1 MELYFCISLQRSG
14 NTLLGSILNQNP
26 DITFTANSPL
36 TEIIYQLDLIKNQK
50 DLKLSQHQNFPH
62 NESLDNVIRKTFYT
76 YSETFKTKY
85 VINRANWGSDGNLEL
100 LEKYFDKKIKFLII
114 YRDPLECLASL
125 LKAYKVKK
133 EDSETA
139 ADHYMNIETG
149 TLGNAIS
156 QIPFIRKNYEHLFI
170 TYDQL
175 IANPKNTANSIYDF
189 FNIPKFKHTY
199 KNLKQFE
206 IQGVQYD
213 DSIFGDVDLHT
224 IRTDKIEK
232 KTYAIEDFLLP
243 SVIKKYQSIGK
254 KHES

>member
-62 NESLDNVIRKTFYT
+62 NESLENVIRKTFYT

-139 ADHYMNIETG
+139 ADHYMNVETG

-156 QIPFIRKNYEHLFI
+156 QIPFVRKNYEHLFI

-243 SVIKKYQSIGK
+243 SVIKKYQNIGK
-254 KHES
+254 NYES

>member
-62 NESLDNVIRKTFYT
+62 NESLENVIRKTFYT

-156 QIPFIRKNYEHLFI
+156 QIPFVRKNYEHLFI

-232 KTYAIEDFLLP
+232 KEYRIEDYLLP
-243 SVIKKYQSIGK
+243 SVIEKYQHIGK
-254 KHES
+254 EYES

>member
-62 NESLDNVIRKTFYT
+62 NESLENVIRKTFYT

-139 ADHYMNIETG
+139 ADHYMNVETG

-156 QIPFIRKNYEHLFI
+156 QIPFVRKNYEHLFI

-232 KTYAIEDFLLP
+232 KPYPIEDFLLP
-243 SVIKKYQSIGK
+243 SVINKYKSIGK
-254 KHES
+254 NYES

>member
-26 DITFTANSPL
+26 DVTLTANSPL
-36 TEIIYQLDLIKNQK
+36 TEIIYQLDLIKTNDAIPQ
-50 DLKLSQHQNFPH
+50 QQNFPH
-62 NESLDNVIRKTFYT
+62 HDSLDNVIKKTFYT

-85 VINRANWGSDGNLEL
+85 VINRCNWGSDGNLEL

-156 QIPFIRKNYEHLFI
+156 QIPFVRKNYEHLFI

-232 KTYAIEDFLLP
+232 KPYPIEDFLLP
-243 SVIKKYQSIGK
+243 SVIEKYQNIGK
-254 KHES
+254 NYES

>member
-1 MELYFCISLQRSG
+1 MELYFCISLQRAG

-36 TEIIYQLDLIKNQK
+36 TEIIYQLNLIKTNNEIPQ
-50 DLKLSQHQNFPH
+50 QQNFPH
-62 NESLDNVIRKTFYT
+62 HDSLDNVIRKTFYT

-85 VINRANWGSDGNLEL
+85 VINRCNWGSDGNLEL
-100 LEKYFDKKIKFLII
+100 LEKYFDKKIKFLIL
-114 YRDPLECLASL
+114 YRNPLECLASL
-125 LKAYKVKK
+125 LKAFKVKK
-133 EDSETA
+133 ENIEIDADYYMNSET
-139 ADHYMNIETG
+139 G
-149 TLGNAIS
+149 VLGNVIK
-156 QIPFIRKNYEHLFI
+156 QIPLVQKNYEHLFI

-175 IANPKNTANSIYDF
+175 IANPQSTVNSIYNF

-199 KNLKQFE
+199 TNLKQFE

-232 KTYAIEDFLLP
+232 KRYPIEDFLLP
-243 SVIKKYQSIGK
+243 SVIEKYKNIGK
-254 KHES
+254 EYES

>member
-26 DITFTANSPL
+26 DVTLTANSPL

-85 VINRANWGSDGNLEL
+85 VINRSNWASHGNLEL
-100 LEKYFDKKIKFLII
+100 LEKYFDKKIKFLIL

-156 QIPFIRKNYEHLFI
+156 QIPFVRKNYEHLFI

-232 KTYAIEDFLLP
+232 KTYVIEDFLLP
-243 SVIKKYQSIGK
+243 SVIEKYKHIGK
-254 KHES
+254 EYES

>member
-26 DITFTANSPL
+26 DVTLTANSPL
-36 TEIIYQLDLIKNQK
+36 TEIIYQLDLIKTNDAIPQ
-50 DLKLSQHQNFPH
+50 QQNFPH
-62 NESLDNVIRKTFYT
+62 HESLDNVIRKTFYT

-85 VINRANWGSDGNLEL
+85 VINRCNWGSDGNLEL
-100 LEKYFDKKIKFLII
+100 LEKYFDKKIKFLIL

-125 LKAYKVKK
+125 CKAYKIKK

-139 ADHYMNIETG
+139 ADHYMNVETG

-175 IANPKNTANSIYDF
+175 ITDPKNTANSIYDF

-243 SVIKKYQSIGK
+243 SVINKYKSIGK
-254 KHES
+254 EYES

>member
-62 NESLDNVIRKTFYT
+62 NESLENVIRKTFYT

-156 QIPFIRKNYEHLFI
+156 QIPFVRKNYEHLFI

-232 KTYAIEDFLLP
+232 KPYPIEDFLLP
-243 SVIKKYQSIGK
+243 SVINKYKSIGK
-254 KHES
+254 NYES

>member
-26 DITFTANSPL
+26 DITLTANSPL

-85 VINRANWGSDGNLEL
+85 VINRSNWASYGNLEL
-100 LEKYFDKKIKFLII
+100 LEKYFDKKIKFLIL

-125 LKAYKVKK
+125 LKAYKIKK
-133 EDSETA
+133 EDSKA
-139 ADHYMNIETG
+139 AAEHYMNIETG
-149 TLGNAIS
+149 TLGNVVS
-156 QIPFIRKNYEHLFI
+156 QIPLVQNNYEHLFI
-170 TYDQL
+170 TYDEL
-175 IANPKNTANSIYDF
+175 IANPQSTVNSVYDF
-189 FNIPKFKHTY
+189 FNIPKFEHSF

-213 DSIFGDVDLHT
+213 DSIFGNVDLHT

-232 KTYAIEDFLLP
+232 KTYPIEDFLLP
-243 SVIKKYQSIGK
+243 SVIEKYRKIV
-254 KHES
+254 

>member
-26 DITFTANSPL
+26 DVTLTANSPL

-85 VINRANWGSDGNLEL
+85 VINRCNWGSDGNLEL
-100 LEKYFDKKIKFLII
+100 LEKYFDKKIKFLIL

-156 QIPFIRKNYEHLFI
+156 QIPFVRKNYEHLFI

-189 FNIPKFKHTY
+189 FNIPKFKHSF

-213 DSIFGDVDLHT
+213 DSIFGNVDLHT

-232 KTYAIEDFLLP
+232 KTYPIEDFLLP
-243 SVIKKYQSIGK
+243 SVIEKYRKIV
-254 KHES
+254 

>member
-26 DITFTANSPL
+26 DVTLTANSPL

-62 NESLDNVIRKTFYT
+62 NESLDNVIKKTFYT

-85 VINRANWGSDGNLEL
+85 VINRCNWGSDGNLEL
-100 LEKYFDKKIKFLII
+100 LEKYFDKKIKFLIL

-156 QIPFIRKNYEHLFI
+156 QIPFVRKNYEHLFI

-189 FNIPKFKHTY
+189 FNIPKFKHSF

-213 DSIFGDVDLHT
+213 DSIFGNVDLHT

-232 KTYAIEDFLLP
+232 KTYPIEDFLLP
-243 SVIKKYQSIGK
+243 SVIEKYRKIV
-254 KHES
+254 

>member
-1 MELYFCISLQRSG
+1 MELYFCISLQRAG
-14 NTLLGSILNQNP
+14 NTLLGSILNQNT

-50 DLKLSQHQNFPH
+50 DLTLSQHQNFPH

-85 VINRANWGSDGNLEL
+85 VINRCNWGSDGNLEL
-100 LEKYFDKKIKFLII
+100 LEKYFDKKIKFLIL
-114 YRDPLECLASL
+114 YRNPLECLASL
-125 LKAYKVKK
+125 LKAFKVKK
-133 EDSETA
+133 E
-139 ADHYMNIETG
+139 NIETDADYFMHPETG
-149 TLGNAIS
+149 VLGNAIK
-156 QIPFIRKNYEHLFI
+156 QIPLIQKNYENLFI

-175 IANPKNTANSIYDF
+175 IANPQSTVNSVYNF
-189 FNIPKFKHTY
+189 FNIPKFEHNF

-206 IQGVQYD
+206 IQGIKYD

-232 KTYAIEDFLLP
+232 KPYTIEDFLLP
-243 SVIKKYQSIGK
+243 SVIEKYKNIGK
-254 KHES
+254 EYES

>member
-62 NESLDNVIRKTFYT
+62 NESLENVIRKTFYT

-139 ADHYMNIETG
+139 ADHYMNVETG

-156 QIPFIRKNYEHLFI
+156 QIPFIRK
-170 TYDQL
+170 
-175 IANPKNTANSIYDF
+175 S
-189 FNIPKFKHTY
+189 
-199 KNLKQFE
+199 
-206 IQGVQYD
+206 
-213 DSIFGDVDLHT
+213 
-224 IRTDKIEK
+224 
-232 KTYAIEDFLLP
+232 
-243 SVIKKYQSIGK
+243 
-254 KHES
+254 

>member
-62 NESLDNVIRKTFYT
+62 NESLENVIRKTFYT

-156 QIPFIRKNYEHLFI
+156 QIPFVRKNYEHLFI

>member
-26 DITFTANSPL
+26 DVTLTANSPL

-62 NESLDNVIRKTFYT
+62 HESLDNVIRKTFYT

-85 VINRANWGSDGNLEL
+85 VINRCNWGSDANLEL
-100 LEKYFDKKIKFLII
+100 LEKYFDKKIKFLIL
-114 YRDPLECLASL
+114 YRNPLECLASL

-133 EDSETA
+133 EDSEKA
-139 ADHYMNIETG
+139 ADYYMNIETG

-156 QIPFIRKNYEHLFI
+156 QIPFVRKNYEHLFI

-243 SVIKKYQSIGK
+243 SVIKKYQNIGK
-254 KHES
+254 NYES

>member
-26 DITFTANSPL
+26 DVTLTANSPL
-36 TEIIYQLDLIKNQK
+36 TEIIYQLDLIKTNDAIPQ
-50 DLKLSQHQNFPH
+50 QQNFPH
-62 NESLDNVIRKTFYT
+62 HESLDNVIRKTFYT

-85 VINRANWGSDGNLEL
+85 VINRCNWGSDANLEL
-100 LEKYFDKKIKFLII
+100 LEKYFDKKIKFLIL
-114 YRDPLECLASL
+114 YRNPLECLASL

-133 EDSETA
+133 EDSEKA
-139 ADHYMNIETG
+139 ADYYMNIETG

-156 QIPFIRKNYEHLFI
+156 QIPFVRKNYEHLFI

-243 SVIKKYQSIGK
+243 SVIKKYQNIGK
-254 KHES
+254 NYES

>member
-62 NESLDNVIRKTFYT
+62 NESLENVIRKTFYT

-156 QIPFIRKNYEHLFI
+156 QIPFVQKNYEHLFI

-175 IANPKNTANSIYDF
+175 IANPQTTVNSIYDF

-243 SVIKKYQSIGK
+243 SVIEKYQNIGK
-254 KHES
+254 NYES

>member
-26 DITFTANSPL
+26 DVTLTANSPL

-85 VINRANWGSDGNLEL
+85 VINRSNWASYGNLEL
-100 LEKYFDKKIKFLII
+100 LEKYFNKKIKFLIL

-125 LKAYKVKK
+125 LKAYKIKK

-156 QIPFIRKNYEHLFI
+156 QIPFVRKNYEHLFI

-243 SVIKKYQSIGK
+243 SVIKKYQNIGK
-254 KHES
+254 NYES

>member
-26 DITFTANSPL
+26 DVTLTANSPL
-36 TEIIYQLDLIKNQK
+36 TEIIYQLDLIKTNDAIPQ
-50 DLKLSQHQNFPH
+50 QQNFPH
-62 NESLDNVIRKTFYT
+62 HESLDNVIRKTFYT

-85 VINRANWGSDGNLEL
+85 VINRCNWGSDANLEL
-100 LEKYFDKKIKFLII
+100 LEKYFDKKIKFLIL
-114 YRDPLECLASL
+114 YRNPLECLASL
-125 LKAYKVKK
+125 LKAYKIKK

-156 QIPFIRKNYEHLFI
+156 QIPFVRKNYEHLFI

-243 SVIKKYQSIGK
+243 SVIKKYQNIGK
-254 KHES
+254 NYES

>member
-62 NESLDNVIRKTFYT
+62 NESLENVIRKTFYT

-243 SVIKKYQSIGK
+243 SVIEKYQNIGK
-254 KHES
+254 NYES

>member
-62 NESLDNVIRKTFYT
+62 NESLENVIRKTFYT

-156 QIPFIRKNYEHLFI
+156 QIPFVQKNYEHLFI

-243 SVIKKYQSIGK
+243 SVIEKYQNIGK
-254 KHES
+254 NYES

>member
-26 DITFTANSPL
+26 DVTLTANSPL

-85 VINRANWGSDGNLEL
+85 VINRSNWASYGNLEL
-100 LEKYFDKKIKFLII
+100 LEKYFNKKIKFLIL

-156 QIPFIRKNYEHLFI
+156 QIPFVRKNYEHLFI

-189 FNIPKFKHTY
+189 FNIPKFKHSF

-213 DSIFGDVDLHT
+213 DSIFGNVDLHT

-232 KTYAIEDFLLP
+232 KPYPIEDFLLP
-243 SVIKKYQSIGK
+243 SVIEKYQNIGK
-254 KHES
+254 NYES

>member
-26 DITFTANSPL
+26 DVTLTANSPL
-36 TEIIYQLDLIKNQK
+36 TEIIYQLDLIKTNDAIPQ
-50 DLKLSQHQNFPH
+50 QQNFPH
-62 NESLDNVIRKTFYT
+62 HESLDNVIRKTFYT

-85 VINRANWGSDGNLEL
+85 VINRCNWGSDANLEL
-100 LEKYFDKKIKFLII
+100 LEKYFDKKIKFLIL
-114 YRDPLECLASL
+114 YRNPLECLASL

-133 EDSETA
+133 EDSEKA
-139 ADHYMNIETG
+139 ADYYMNIETG

-156 QIPFIRKNYEHLFI
+156 QIPFVRKNYEHLFI

-213 DSIFGDVDLHT
+213 ESIFGDVDLHT

-243 SVIKKYQSIGK
+243 SVIKKYQNIGK
-254 KHES
+254 NYES

>member
-62 NESLDNVIRKTFYT
+62 NESLENVIRKTFYT

-156 QIPFIRKNYEHLFI
+156 QIPFVQKNYEHLFI

>member
-1 MELYFCISLQRSG
+1 MELYFCISLQRAG

-26 DITFTANSPL
+26 DITLTANSPL

-62 NESLDNVIRKTFYT
+62 NDSLDNVIKKTFYT

-85 VINRANWGSDGNLEL
+85 VINRSNWWSDGNLEL

-125 LKAYKVKK
+125 LKAYKINKG
-133 EDSETA
+133 DSETA
-139 ADHYMNIETG
+139 ADHYMNVETG
-149 TLGNAIS
+149 VLGNAVS
-156 QIPFIRKNYEHLFI
+156 QIPFVRENYEHLFI
-170 TYDQL
+170 TYNQILD
-175 IANPKNTANSIYDF
+175 NPKNVVNNIYDF
-189 FNIPKFKHTY
+189 FNIPNFQHTY

-206 IQGVQYD
+206 IQGTKYD
-213 DSIFGDVDLHT
+213 DSIFGNVDLHT

-232 KTYAIEDFLLP
+232 KTYQIEDFLLP
-243 SVIKKYQSIGK
+243 SVIEKYKNIGK
-254 KHES
+254 EYES